1 MMNGLKM
8 MTTDS
13 EQVLDGTV
21 NREKT
26 LSLCHG
32 FEPSHLPLL
41 FTSVLMGDFSPVV
54 LVLTS
59 AIDNGRKDLPMCS
72 RITPKLVGDQL
83 PRCLSLMLQGPTK
96 EALSGSTIS
105 TLGDQNIDHVSILID
120 GPPKIEALT
129 LNGDEEF
136 IDVPDVTESSLFP
149 TQSSGVGRS
158 EFLTP
163 VSDPFVGDK
172 YSSLCKQVFYVSKAQ
187 GEPMV

>member
-1 MMNGLKM
+1 
-8 MTTDS
+8 
-13 EQVLDGTV
+13 
-21 NREKT
+21 
-26 LSLCHG
+26 
-32 FEPSHLPLL
+32 
-41 FTSVLMGDFSPVV
+41 MGDFSPVV

-59 AIDNGRKDLPMCS
+59 AMDNGRKDLPMCS

-83 PRCLSLMLQGPTK
+83 PRCLSLMFQGPTK

-129 LNGDEEF
+129 LDGDEEF

-149 TQSSGVGRS
+149 TQSSGIGWS

-163 VSDPFVGDK
+163 VSDRFVGDK
-172 YSSLCKQVFYVSKAQ
+172 DSSLREQVFYVSKAQ
-187 GEPMV
+187 GEPMVEPNSVTDDYMGKRCPR

>member
-1 MMNGLKM
+1 
-8 MTTDS
+8 
-13 EQVLDGTV
+13 
-21 NREKT
+21 
-26 LSLCHG
+26 
-32 FEPSHLPLL
+32 
-41 FTSVLMGDFSPVV
+41 MGDFSPVV

-59 AIDNGRKDLPMCS
+59 AMDNGRKDLPMCS
-72 RITPKLVGDQL
+72 RINPKLVGDQL

-129 LNGDEEF
+129 LDGDEEF

-149 TQSSGVGRS
+149 TQSSGVGRP
-158 EFLTP
+158 EFLRP
-163 VSDPFVGDK
+163 VSDRFVGDK